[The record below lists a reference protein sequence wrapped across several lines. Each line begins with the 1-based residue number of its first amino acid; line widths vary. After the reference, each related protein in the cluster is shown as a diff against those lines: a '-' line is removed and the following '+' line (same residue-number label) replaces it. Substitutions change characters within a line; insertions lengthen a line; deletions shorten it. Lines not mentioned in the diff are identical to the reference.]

1 MSYKTKI
8 CTTLH
13 KIYDILCLTIRVADL
28 DPDLKDPNHFAGAG
42 SGSATLPKAKLNFE
56 ISLLNMN
63 ILKNKLN
70 YRTLNS
76 EH

>member
-42 SGSATLPKAKLNFE
+42 SGSGSELFLRISDPEPDPK
-56 ISLLNMN
+56 
-63 ILKNKLN
+63 
-70 YRTLNS
+70 
-76 EH
+76 

>member
-13 KIYDILCLTIRVADL
+13 KIYDILCLTIPVV

-42 SGSATLPKAKLNFE
+42 FGSGSELFLQIPDPEPDPK
-56 ISLLNMN
+56 
-63 ILKNKLN
+63 
-70 YRTLNS
+70 
-76 EH
+76 